1 MDFIIV
7 GCGRIGSGLAK
18 HLVKK
23 GHSVVVVDKEPS
35 SFERLG
41 ENFPGRTIVGVGF
54 DHDVLME
61 AGIGSADGLAA
72 VTSSDEVNVIASKI
86 ARDIFRVPKVV
97 TRLFDIHQSEIYER
111 LGIQTVN
118 PVAWGIN
125 RISELLLNTQFEVV
139 CSVGSGDVELLEAA
153 IPALMVGKTVRDH
166 TLVGEL
172 IVVGITRDNQTF
184 IPTLG
189 TVFTEGDIV
198 HLAIHSN
205 SAAYLMGQFGY

>member
-1 MDFIIV
+1 MKFIII

-18 HLVKK
+18 HLVKRS
-23 GHSVVVVDKEPS
+23 HSVVVVDKDPTT
-35 SFERLG
+35 FERLG
-41 ENFPGRTIVGVGF
+41 ENFKGDTVLGVGF
-54 DHDVLME
+54 DHDVLVK
-61 AGIGSADGLAA
+61 AGIGFADGVAA

-86 ARDIFRVPKVV
+86 ARDIFHVPKVV
-97 TRLFDIHQSEIYER
+97 TRLFDIHQVEIYER

-125 RISELLLNTQFEVV
+125 RISELLLNAQLEVV
-139 CSVGSGDVELLEAA
+139 SSIGSGQVELLEAE

-172 IVVGITRDNQTF
+172 IVAGITRDSQTF

-189 TVFTEGDIV
+189 TVFQEGDIV
-198 HLAIHSN
+198 HLVIHSSSVN
-205 SAAYLMGQFGY
+205 YLMGQFGY